1 MTKFKLH
8 CEIEAGWASLCFS
21 EDRHKDVIFFSHFVD
36 GLEKLADAT
45 LALNNGKSKVET
57 HLFADAESFV
67 FDFSLENGSVG
78 IRLFNFHEWT
88 ENQPLENIENRGNL
102 LFEGECSLERFTR
115 QIVQLFAGLKR
126 VYGEDGYATKWGN
139 TFPKTQ
145 LERLKA
151 ILLRRRIGFLAMILL

>member
-21 EDRHKDVIFFSHFVD
+21 ENRHKDVIFFSHFVD

-45 LALNNGKSKVET
+45 LALNNGKTQVET

-67 FDFSLENGSVG
+67 FDFSLENGSVC

-88 ENQPLENIENRGNL
+88 ENQPLETL
-102 LFEGECSLERFTR
+102 KTGEISCS
-115 QIVQLFAGLKR
+115 R
-126 VYGEDGYATKWGN
+126 VSV
-139 TFPKTQ
+139 
-145 LERLKA
+145 R
-151 ILLRRRIGFLAMILL
+151 